1 MSSINPLFLSQLGA
15 ENAQG
20 AVQVNMDENQGVKDC
35 DDNQL
40 ALSWH
45 QVGTKLA
52 LSQSEVYSILR
63 FCEEAQTLLELLTLM
78 RLKDRTKFRKKY
90 LYPLL
95 EFGAIQLTIPDKPK
109 SKNQKYRLTAKGLQ
123 LKELLEK
130 NK

>member
-1 MSSINPLFLSQLGA
+1 
-15 ENAQG
+15 
-20 AVQVNMDENQGVKDC
+20 
-35 DDNQL
+35 
-40 ALSWH
+40 
-45 QVGTKLA
+45 
-52 LSQSEVYSILR
+52 VYSILR

-123 LKELLEK
+123 LKKSLEK